1 VEEDSVVVVLV
12 VAVAGTP
19 EAVVVVSTAVA
30 ASNQVGSMVAG
41 KSHMELAAAELV
53 SALAE
58 CACQMVFR
66 ALKALDPASLRLG
79 IHPTHNLRSLALAHN
94 LRARRPQ
101 GSWLSAFR
109 ALANTSPR
117 SMTRTGTTIGT
128 GAMFT
133 LTMAASLYLSAGFGA
148 D

>member
-1 VEEDSVVVVLV
+1 VVVVLV
-12 VAVAGTP
+12 VVVAGTP
-19 EAVVVVSTAVA
+19 EAVVVVVSTAVA
-30 ASNQVGSMVAG
+30 ASKQVGSMVAD
-41 KSHMELAAAELV
+41 KSHMELAAAEVV

>member
-19 EAVVVVSTAVA
+19 EAVVVVSK
-30 ASNQVGSMVAG
+30 QVGSMVAD
-41 KSHMELAAAELV
+41 KSHMELAAAEVV

>member
-1 VEEDSVVVVLV
+1 VVVVLV
-12 VAVAGTP
+12 VVVAGTP
-19 EAVVVVSTAVA
+19 EAVVVVVSTAVA
-30 ASNQVGSMVAG
+30 ASKQVGSMVAD
-41 KSHMELAAAELV
+41 KSHMELAAAEVV

-101 GSWLSAFR
+101 GSWLTSIPRTISGHWPSRTTFAPGGHKAVGSA
-109 ALANTSPR
+109 
-117 SMTRTGTTIGT
+117 
-128 GAMFT
+128 
-133 LTMAASLYLSAGFGA
+133 LSEP
-148 D
+148 